1 MLAFPIDRLVLCLAF
16 VLGLALGAPA
26 LAQTEDRLAHLTTL
40 SLEELLNIK
49 VVSVAKRS
57 ENLSDSPSAIQVI
70 TNDQLRRSGAS
81 NIPEALRL
89 ATNLNIAQ
97 QNSHE
102 WIISARGFSAEKG
115 NKLLVLMDGRTLYT
129 PLFAGVF
136 WDRQDY
142 LLEDIDRVEVIS
154 GPGGTLWG
162 ANAVNG
168 VINLMSKD
176 AADTQGFY
184 GEAAAGD
191 SLETLVGL
199 RYGAALNKSAHYRV
213 YTKYADRDNGQLSN
227 GTTGSDAWSIGQ
239 VGFRLDA
246 DVGNDKWT
254 WQGDYYDTE
263 SWLPYQQQSQTTGGN
278 VLGRWTRRYSETSNT
293 SLQIYFDQTE
303 LVLPTPPFVI
313 DGNQFADAGVF
324 ADKLDTI
331 DLDFQNSLQPFDA
344 HKIVWGLGYRWMK
357 DEATNSP
364 GQGLLPSNRR
374 QDLFHAFIQ
383 DEIEL
388 ISETLAL
395 TLGSKVEHNDYTG
408 TEWEPNL
415 RLSWRLNAE
424 NMVWSAVSRAVRTPS
439 RVDRE
444 VRQPTPPNLV
454 VLSGNDEFK
463 SESVIA
469 YEIGYRALLSSHM
482 IVSLALFHNEYK
494 DIRSTSFTPTT
505 VLPFYFENNLY
516 GESQGLELHLNY
528 QATHWWQWQFG
539 YNYLRNDLRIKAG
552 TFDLNNGNNETADPK
567 NQLSLRSSMNL
578 GSSTTLDIG
587 YRWIDK
593 LPTDN
598 VEQLVYVPSYS
609 ELDVRFA
616 HAINRHLELA
626 LVGRNL
632 LHSHHQEYGVPSPTQ
647 EEVTRSVFMKLQLR
661 Y

>member
-1 MLAFPIDRLVLCLAF
+1 MLAFPINRLALCLVYA
-16 VLGLALGAPA
+16 LGLAQGTTAS
-26 LAQTEDRLAHLTTL
+26 AQSDDRLARLTNL

-49 VVSVAKRS
+49 VMSVAKRL

-89 ATNLNIAQ
+89 ASNLNISQ
-97 QNSHE
+97 QNSHD
-102 WIISARGFSAEKG
+102 WIISARGFSAERG

-129 PLFAGVF
+129 PLFSGVF

-142 LLEDIDRVEVIS
+142 LLEDIDKVEVIS

-168 VINLMSKD
+168 VINLLSKD
-176 AADTQGFY
+176 SADTQGFY
-184 GEAAAGD
+184 GEAASGN

-199 RYGAALNKSAHYRV
+199 RYGAAINNSTHYRV

-227 GTTGSDAWSIGQ
+227 GATGSDAWQMGQ
-239 VGFRLDA
+239 VGFRFDTDLGD
-246 DVGNDKWT
+246 DEWT
-254 WQGDYYDTE
+254 WQGDYYDSE
-263 SWLPYQQQSQTTGGN
+263 SWLSYGQQSQTTGGN
-278 VLGRWTRRYSETSNT
+278 VLGRWTHSYSETSNT
-293 SLQIYFDQTE
+293 SLQVYFDQTE
-303 LVLPTPPFVI
+303 LTRPTPPFVI
-313 DGNQFADAGVF
+313 NGNQLADAGVF

-331 DLDFQNSLQPFDA
+331 DLAFQHSMQPFDA
-344 HKIVWGLGYRWMK
+344 HKIVWGLGYRWTK
-357 DEATNSP
+357 DEVNNSP
-364 GQGLLPSNRR
+364 GQGLLSPNLQ

-395 TLGSKVEHNDYTG
+395 TLGSKVEHNDYTS

-424 NMVWSAVSRAVRTPS
+424 NMVWSAISRAVRMPS
-439 RVDRE
+439 RADRE
-444 VRQPTPPNLV
+444 LRQPMPPNLV
-454 VLSGNDEFK
+454 VLSGNDQFK

-469 YEIGYRALLSSHM
+469 YEVGYRALLSRQV

-494 DIRSTSFTPTT
+494 DIRSTSFTPATL
-505 VLPFYFENNLY
+505 LPFYFENNLY
-516 GESQGLELHLNY
+516 GESQGLELSLNY
-528 QATHWWQWQFG
+528 QAAHWWQWQLG
-539 YNYLRNDLRIKAG
+539 YNYLRNDIRVKAG
-552 TFDLNNGNNETADPK
+552 TFDLNNGNNENADPK

-593 LPTDN
+593 LPTDDGP
-598 VEQLVYVPSYS
+598 QLVYVPSYS
-609 ELDVRFA
+609 ELDLRLA
-616 HAINRHLELA
+616 HAIGQHLELA

-632 LHSHHQEYGVPSPTQ
+632 LHDHHQEYGVPSPLT
-647 EEVTRSVFMKLQLR
+647 EEVSRSIFMKLQLR